1 MSKSETGNFTEGKI
15 LQPLL
20 LFAFPVLLALFLQA
34 MYGAVDLM
42 VVGKFG
48 DAADISGVS
57 TGSQIMQTIT
67 NVLASFAMG
76 TTILLGQ
83 LIGQKREK
91 ECGKVIG
98 ASLLLFA
105 VIAIVLSVILVLFA
119 PQAARIMKAPEE
131 AFENTVV
138 YVRICGGG
146 TLVLTFYNLISCI
159 FRGLGD
165 SATPL
170 VTVAIACVFNI
181 FGDLLLVD
189 GFHMGC
195 AGAAI
200 ATVAAQLLSVIIS
213 VLLIRKKS
221 LPFRMTGK
229 DLRWNGRIIRNVV
242 FLGAPIALQDLL
254 VGISFLIILSIVNS
268 LGVLVSAGVGVAE
281 KVCAFIMLVS
291 SAFMQSMAAFVSQNY
306 GAGKYRRALRSLA
319 VGIAISFSVGVLMF
333 LLTFFHGDLLAG
345 IFSNDADVI
354 AAAWDYLKS
363 YAFDCMLTSIFF
375 CCVGFFNGIGLTR
388 FVMVQGILGAF
399 FVRVPVSYLMSKR
412 RPVSLF
418 HIGLAT
424 PASSLVQTILCFVC
438 LYLVCRKWKKEGK
451 LENANMRGQ

>member
-1 MSKSETGNFTEGKI
+1 MSTSKTRDFTEGKI

-20 LFAFPVLLALFLQA
+20 LFALPVLLALFLQA

-76 TTILLGQ
+76 TTIQLGQ
-83 LIGQKREK
+83 LIGQKRE
-91 ECGKVIG
+91 
-98 ASLLLFA
+98 ASVVLFGF
-105 VIAIVLSVILVLFA
+105 IALVLTILLVLFA
-119 PQAARIMKAPEE
+119 PQAARIMQAPEE
-131 AFENTVV
+131 SFDNTVT

-165 SATPL
+165 SNTPL

-181 FGDLLLVD
+181 FVG
-189 GFHMGC
+189 GFHLGC

-200 ATVAAQLLSVIIS
+200 ATVAAQLLSDIIS
-213 VLLIRKKS
+213 LALIRKKQ
-221 LPFRMTGK
+221 LPFRMTRK
-229 DLRWNGRIIRNVV
+229 DLRWDGAIIRDVV
-242 FLGAPIALQDLL
+242 SLGLPIALQDLL

-306 GAGKYRRALRSLA
+306 GAGKYRRALRSLG
-319 VGIAISFSVGVLMF
+319 VGIAISFSIGVVMF
-333 LLTFFHGDLLAG
+333 LVTFFHGDLLAG
-345 IFSNDADVI
+345 
-354 AAAWDYLKS
+354 
-363 YAFDCMLTSIFF
+363 DCMLTAIFF

-399 FVRVPVSYLMSKR
+399 CVRVPVSWIMSRQK
-412 RPVSLF
+412 PVSLL

-438 LYLVCRKWKKEGK
+438 LYLVCRKWKREGK
-451 LENANMRGQ
+451 L